1 MKNINSTLL
10 DKLRTSIFIAHR
22 LRTVVEAGTL
32 VNIAFKGPR
41 ANTAFS
47 LKDLIIVMKDGQ
59 VVEQGTHEELLKL
72 GGLYF
77 SMWQQQ
83 ASLERFRE
91 DLPSDLSA

>member
-1 MKNINSTLL
+1 
-10 DKLRTSIFIAHR
+10 
-22 LRTVVEAGTL
+22 
-32 VNIAFKGPR
+32 
-41 ANTAFS
+41 
-47 LKDLIIVMKDGQ
+47 MKDGE